1 MGMKLI
7 LQLVL
12 ALQASLAGW
21 LLGVGYTLVSG
32 VAEGQG
38 LAAGAILI
46 VNAGIGLLLALIA
59 SIWAMRSGAVPLKK
73 GNLGLLLANILLI
86 AALFLH
92 RSFA

>member
-1 MGMKLI
+1 MKVI

-21 LLGVGYTLVSG
+21 LLGVSYTLVSG

-59 SIWAMRSGAVPLKK
+59 SIWTMRSGALPLKK
-73 GNLGLLLANILLI
+73 GNLGLLLANVLLI
-86 AALFLH
+86 TALLVY
-92 RSFA
+92 RS